1 MWGLVFEAPHNTMP
15 GEIITGHVY
24 FPSVSHVGRT
34 GQRAC
39 FAIERASGGGRVYS
53 SAEASCGTPSLAR
66 RALTPSARV
75 VSRASVSAQ
84 PMQAS
89 VMLWPYTG

>member
-39 FAIERASGGGRVYS
+39 FAIVRASGGRVYS
-53 SAEASCGTPSLAR
+53 SAEASSGWPSLAR
-66 RALTPSARV
+66 RAFTPSARV
-75 VSRASVSAQ
+75 VSSASVSAQ

>member
-39 FAIERASGGGRVYS
+39 FAIVRASGVV
-53 SAEASCGTPSLAR
+53 
-66 RALTPSARV
+66 AL
-75 VSRASVSAQ
+75 SR
-84 PMQAS
+84 
-89 VMLWPYTG
+89 